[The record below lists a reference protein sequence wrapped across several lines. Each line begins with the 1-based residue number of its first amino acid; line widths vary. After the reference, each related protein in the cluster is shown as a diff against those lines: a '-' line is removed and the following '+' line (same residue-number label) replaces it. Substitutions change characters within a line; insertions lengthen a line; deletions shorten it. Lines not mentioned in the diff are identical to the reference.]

1 MDEDALKPSALRAV
15 AGAAASRCRALL
27 TRLRLVAPPAP
38 RTDTRTD
45 TLLLSQRHQTI
56 EHFGAS
62 DAWVVQSLPPGSAVA
77 ARCAELL
84 FSASS
89 GAALSCWRVNLG
101 GGINHATIDD
111 PLRTCDTFETG
122 PRTYDWRRNAA
133 AVSFMRAA
141 VAAGVPHVLFFANS
155 PPSRLTR
162 NGRTN
167 CDDDATSCN
176 LRPGAEREFAAYLAD
191 IALHFA
197 RGGGDEEEAPVPLV
211 AVTPLNEPQWRWTS
225 GQEGCRASNAD
236 IVRVV
241 AALRATLDDC
251 GLHDVAVAAP
261 DSGSLPDMWRLN
273 TAVAAAAGGV
283 PFGAYAKALTEDA
296 TASAALAGLLTYHSY
311 WSDDVASALIQNRTT
326 LAAALPPGWRLW
338 CSEYCLMDPPSDG
351 DARML
356 GMDAALRVA
365 RIIHF
370 DLTRAGA
377 TAWHWWLGVS
387 CYDFPDG
394 LLYVPR
400 GDAMRPDDASCVTA
414 TKRLWA
420 LAHFSRFVRPGFT
433 RVRLDTDDDPCGVM
447 ASAYV
452 SSDET
457 TAVMVYINASD
468 APSPPRM
475 LVVELPAAAA
485 QAVPLLLR
493 RWLTDEAHDCEEVAS
508 LPHKAPLGLPPRSIT
523 TLLAVV
529 GGQRA

>member
-1 MDEDALKPSALRAV
+1 MEDKDKPSTLRAA

-27 TRLRLVAPPAP
+27 LRLRIVAPPAP
-38 RTDTRTD
+38 RTDTV
-45 TLLLSQRHQTI
+45 LLSQRHQTI

-101 GGINHATIDD
+101 GGINHATIED
-111 PLRTCDTFETG
+111 PLRTCETFETG
-122 PRTYDWRRNAA
+122 PRAYDWCRNAA

-141 VAAGVPHVLFFANS
+141 VAAGVPNVLFFANS

-162 NGRTN
+162 SGRTN
-167 CDDDATSCN
+167 CEDDDTSCN
-176 LRPGAEREFAAYLAD
+176 LRPGTEREFADYLAD
-191 IALHFA
+191 IASHFA
-197 RGGGDEEEAPVPLV
+197 RGDGETAPVPLV

-225 GQEGCRASNAD
+225 GQEGCRAANAD
-236 IVRVV
+236 IVHVA
-241 AALRATLDDC
+241 AALRAALDDR
-251 GLHDVAVAAP
+251 GLHAVAVAAP

-273 TAVAAAAGGV
+273 AAAEAAAGGA
-283 PFGAYAKALTEDA
+283 PYGAYFKALAEDA
-296 TASAALAGLLTYHSY
+296 TASAALQGLLTYHSY
-311 WSDDVASALIQNRTT
+311 WSDDVASALIQDRAA
-326 LAAALPPGWRLW
+326 LAAALPPAWRLW
-338 CSEYCLMDPPSDG
+338 QTEYCIMDPPSEG

-400 GDAMRPDDASCVTA
+400 GDAMQPDDASSVTP

-433 RVRLDTDDDPCGVM
+433 RVRLDTDGDDPCGVM
-447 ASAYV
+447 ASAYA
-452 SSDET
+452 SPDET
-457 TAVMVYINASD
+457 TAVTVYINASD
-468 APSPPRM
+468 APSTPRV
-475 LVVELPAAAA
+475 LSVELPAVA
-485 QAVPLLLR
+485 QAAPLLLR
-493 RWLTDEAHDCEEVAS
+493 RWLTDEAHDCEEIAP
-508 LPHKAPLGLPPRSIT
+508 LPHKAPLVLPPRSIT
-523 TLLAVV
+523 TLLA
-529 GGQRA
+529 GAGEQRA